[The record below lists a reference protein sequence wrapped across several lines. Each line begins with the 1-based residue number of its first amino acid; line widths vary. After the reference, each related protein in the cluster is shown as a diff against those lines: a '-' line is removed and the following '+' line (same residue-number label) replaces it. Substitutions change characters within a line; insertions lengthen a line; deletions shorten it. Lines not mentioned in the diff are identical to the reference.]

1 MNRKVLRRQIESDS
15 TGIWQNAVVKE
26 ADDGLTAVEA
36 MRTEM
41 AAEECFDF
49 VLLDFVMVQPVC
61 MYYISLIYNSYF
73 WLIICSVKC
82 MVQLPPS

>member
-1 MNRKVLRRQIESDS
+1 MYRFCWPNINLSNNQDDSELNRKVLRRQIESDS

-61 MYYISLIYNSYF
+61 MYYINL
-73 WLIICSVKC
+73 
-82 MVQLPPS
+82 